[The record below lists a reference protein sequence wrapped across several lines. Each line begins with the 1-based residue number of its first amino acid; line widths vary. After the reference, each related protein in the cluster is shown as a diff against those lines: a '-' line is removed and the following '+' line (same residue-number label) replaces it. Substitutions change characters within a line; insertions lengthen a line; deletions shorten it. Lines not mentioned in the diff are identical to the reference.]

1 MKITEKAYVN
11 RAATICYSVITCF
24 LAVAYLIEFLKDAR
38 GIGYAVLMMGLC
50 LVPSGICLIL
60 YKRNRETNSIMY
72 VMGICYSVL
81 YAFAVLTANSE
92 LCYTYIY
99 PMMIVVT
106 LFSSVKYSVWMCV
119 ASLVINAI
127 DIIYRVTQGQYGG
140 EDLSGLEIR
149 IAGVVVVGV
158 FLIVSTVCMNRV
170 NKMRVAMVKEQK
182 DKADNTLADTLDL
195 AAKISN
201 GIKDVTDRILI
212 LGDSVEQIHG
222 SMKEVADGS
231 TETSEAVQKQLEQTE
246 DIQGYIKDVKKA
258 AEEINQEMK
267 GALSILGEGRNQV
280 DTLSTQVE
288 KSTEANQ
295 TMLEKMEAL
304 NTHAT
309 NMNTII
315 ETITQIANKTGLL
328 ALNAS
333 IEAARA
339 GESGRGFAVVAG
351 EISTLANQTKTAT
364 VDIAELIANMNEEL
378 VAVSAAIDMVT
389 ECNRL
394 YAAST
399 QEVSTSFG
407 KIADSTGVIG
417 GQVTEMDNS
426 IRALE
431 TANHKIV
438 DSIQTISAITEEVTA
453 HSGETYTACEKNSV
467 MVKEVVSIVEDLN
480 ESAKVYGN
488 SETE

>member
-1 MKITEKAYVN
+1 MKTTEKAYVN
-11 RAATICYSVITCF
+11 RAATICYSVITCC
-24 LAVAYLIEFLKDAR
+24 LAAAYLIEFLKNAR
-38 GIGYAVLMMGLC
+38 GIGYAILMLGLC
-50 LVPSGICLIL
+50 LVPSAACMLINR
-60 YKRNRETNSIMY
+60 KNRESNAIMY

-81 YAFAVLTANSE
+81 YAFAVFTASSE
-92 LCYTYIY
+92 LCYTYIF

-106 LFSSVKYSVWMCV
+106 LFSSVKYSVLMCI
-119 ASLVINAI
+119 ASFVINGI
-127 DIIYRVTQGQYGG
+127 DIIYRAAQGQYGS
-140 EDLSGLEIR
+140 ENLSSLEIR

-158 FLIVSTVCMNRV
+158 FLIVSTICMKRANE
-170 NKMRVAMVKEQK
+170 MRLAMTNEQK
-182 DKADNTLADTLDL
+182 EKADKTLADTLEL
-195 AAKISN
+195 ASKISS
-201 GIKDVTDRILI
+201 GIKDVTDRILN

-231 TETSEAVQKQLEQTE
+231 TETSEAVQKQLQQTE
-246 DIQGYIKDVKKA
+246 DIQEYIKEVKHA

-267 GALSILGEGRNQV
+267 NALQILGVGRGHV
-280 DTLSTQVE
+280 DTLSVQVE
-288 KSTEANQ
+288 KSTEANK

-304 NTHAT
+304 NTNAT
-309 NMNTII
+309 NMNTIV
-315 ETITQIANKTGLL
+315 ETITTIANKTGLL

-407 KIADSTGVIG
+407 KIATSTEVIG
-417 GQVTEMDNS
+417 GQAGEMDSS

-431 TANHKIV
+431 SANCSIV
-438 DSIQTISAITEEVTA
+438 DSIQTISAITEEVSA
-453 HSGETYTACEKNSV
+453 HSGETYTACEKNSI
-467 MVKEVVSIVEDLN
+467 MVKEVAAIVEELN
-480 ESAKVYGN
+480 ESAKVYAGA
-488 SETE
+488 EE